1 MEAYLTYALKSALLL
16 SIFWGV
22 YAAFLKRETFFNI
35 NRGFL
40 ILGILTALLLPLV
53 EFQRIV
59 YSQMQD
65 TSLIA
70 VQPTSLDVKLTAQTN
85 WWLFLFFIYS
95 IGASCFGIQFAIE
108 LLSVNRII
116 RGGKRSK
123 KIGKVSYI
131 EVDQPT
137 SPFSFFN
144 TIVYNPDVLHGQDL
158 DTVLMHE
165 HVHISQKHSVDMILA
180 SVTKIILW
188 FNPISWWYKKE
199 LTQNLE
205 YIADFES
212 CAQPSTSEKE
222 YQYLLLQQLSG
233 ISNSIINPFFN
244 SLIKKRILMLQK
256 QRSHKKSS
264 WKYALVLPFLVGFMI
279 LFSFKT
285 HVSYLP
291 SSSASIDF
299 STNKKDSNLERVVP
313 QDTLTPLYV
322 VDGKQQSAN
331 FEVSSIPVDSIKSIT
346 ILKDKSAEA
355 QYGSKGKNGAIL
367 IELKSKD
374 GFITIRSKEP
384 RVLSAS
390 SSTKNPLIYVDG
402 KKMDDNFNFNT
413 IDPNEIKSMEVLK
426 DQNAINTY
434 GKDAKDGVIKI
445 TTKTQKK

>member
-1 MEAYLTYALKSALLL
+1 MEAYLTYAFKSALLL
-16 SIFWGV
+16 SIFWGG

-59 YSQMQD
+59 YSQMQE

-85 WWLFLFFIYS
+85 WWLFLFYIYS

-108 LLSVNRII
+108 LLSVNKII

-180 SVTKIILW
+180 SITKIILW

-205 YIADFES
+205 YI
-212 CAQPSTSEKE
+212 
-222 YQYLLLQQLSG
+222 
-233 ISNSIINPFFN
+233 
-244 SLIKKRILMLQK
+244 
-256 QRSHKKSS
+256 
-264 WKYALVLPFLVGFMI
+264 
-279 LFSFKT
+279 
-285 HVSYLP
+285 
-291 SSSASIDF
+291 
-299 STNKKDSNLERVVP
+299 
-313 QDTLTPLYV
+313 
-322 VDGKQQSAN
+322 
-331 FEVSSIPVDSIKSIT
+331 
-346 ILKDKSAEA
+346 
-355 QYGSKGKNGAIL
+355 
-367 IELKSKD
+367 
-374 GFITIRSKEP
+374 
-384 RVLSAS
+384 
-390 SSTKNPLIYVDG
+390 
-402 KKMDDNFNFNT
+402 
-413 IDPNEIKSMEVLK
+413 
-426 DQNAINTY
+426 
-434 GKDAKDGVIKI
+434 
-445 TTKTQKK
+445 